1 MHHTQIFT
9 RLRPAPLPRPWQRAL
24 LVAGLVLALHG
35 AARAGGP
42 PNPTQSDK
50 EGNTAGGTG
59 VLVKNTGRDNTG
71 FGAFALPANTEGES
85 NTAIGNGALFDNIEG
100 SYNTA
105 VGEGALFRS
114 TGHDN
119 TAVGHGALGSL
130 TAGNDN
136 TALGAAAGSSLAAGD
151 DNLYLGNLGPPVS
164 ANGKESN
171 TTRVGEESDQTR
183 AFIAGIFG
191 TTASGGTAVFITKD
205 GQLGTRPSAAR
216 YKRDI
221 RALGT
226 RSQGL
231 YQLRP
236 VTFRYTHDPEGQR
249 QYGLIAE
256 DVAQVYPELV
266 VRRATG
272 AVEAV
277 QYEELI
283 PLLLNEV
290 QLRQHQLAAL
300 HTQNQRLEAA
310 LARRQAEQR
319 AQTAALAAR
328 LEQLGAAHP
337 VTLGRR

>member
-1 MHHTQIFT
+1 M
-9 RLRPAPLPRPWQRAL
+9 
-24 LVAGLVLALHG
+24 
-35 AARAGGP
+35 
-42 PNPTQSDK
+42 
-50 EGNTAGGTG
+50 
-59 VLVKNTGRDNTG
+59 
-71 FGAFALPANTEGES
+71 
-85 NTAIGNGALFDNIEG
+85 
-100 SYNTA
+100 
-105 VGEGALFRS
+105 
-114 TGHDN
+114 
-119 TAVGHGALGSL
+119 
-130 TAGNDN
+130 
-136 TALGAAAGSSLAAGD
+136 
-151 DNLYLGNLGPPVS
+151 GPPVS

-266 VRRATG
+266 VRGATG

-283 PLLLNEV
+283 PLLLNEE
-290 QLRQHQLAAL
+290 QHHQHQVAAL
-300 HTQNQRLEAA
+300 QARQARFQAA
-310 LARRQAEQR
+310 LAHWRAAQR

-328 LEQLGAAHP
+328 LDQLEAAQP